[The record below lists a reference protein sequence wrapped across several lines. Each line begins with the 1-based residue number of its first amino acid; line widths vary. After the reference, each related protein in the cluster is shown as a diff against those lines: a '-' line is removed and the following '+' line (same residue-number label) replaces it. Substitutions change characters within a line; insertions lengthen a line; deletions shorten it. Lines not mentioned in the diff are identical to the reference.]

1 MNYQIEWLD
10 AQHVHAVCPR
20 LCDILTA
27 VVMQNASVG
36 FMLPV
41 TAEAAHTYWQGVA
54 DAVGRG
60 HKHIVV
66 VRNVHGVVVGTAQI
80 EQAASANGQHRAE
93 VMKVLVH
100 PDVQRQG
107 IGTLLMHSID
117 AFARTRG
124 WRLLILDTK
133 LGDGGEQLY
142 VRCGWIKFGEVPDYA
157 YSPDGTLAGTSF
169 WYKLLT

>member
-1 MNYQIEWLD
+1 
-10 AQHVHAVCPR
+10 
-20 LCDILTA
+20 
-27 VVMQNASVG
+27 
-36 FMLPV
+36 
-41 TAEAAHTYWQGVA
+41 
-54 DAVGRG
+54 
-60 HKHIVV
+60 VV

-107 IGTLLMHSID
+107 VGTLLMHSID